1 MSLRLKGLDYITIW
15 NGNKDNNIV
24 YHYNTIVTIISLR
37 LKF

>member
-24 YHYNTIVTIISLR
+24 YHYTIVTIISLR